1 MGVTG
6 NELFLQLHNG
16 NIVPIID
23 FNLLLWNT
31 KRKEQIN
38 EHKLLHQCQKIN
50 GKPKITHTKV

>member
-31 KRKEQIN
+31 QRKEQLN
-38 EHKLLHQCQKIN
+38 EHKLLCECEKIN
-50 GKPKITHTKV
+50 GKPRINPTKM